1 MNIEEH
7 HTAKQLIAMVE
18 PWAGSSEKAIDW
30 FENQSLPSFGNLT
43 PADLVR
49 QGRAVAAKAYI
60 ERISVG
66 GYD

>member
-1 MNIEEH
+1 MNREEQQ
-7 HTAKQLIAMVE
+7 TAKQLIAMVE
-18 PWAGSSEKAIDW
+18 PWAGSRERATDW

-49 QGRAVAAKAYI
+49 QGRAVAVKAYI

-66 GYD
+66 GYG

>member
-1 MNIEEH
+1 MNRGAQ

-18 PWAGSSEKAIDW
+18 PWAGSRERAIDW

-43 PADLVR
+43 PVDLVR
-49 QGRAVAAKAYI
+49 QGRAVAVKAYI